1 MYPGDPIC
9 HDIFKGIVTDAICS
23 DFDLWYQKFME
34 EFENNLMW
42 IIYVVLG
49 IAFFELVGIINA
61 MAANCWFCGPPVK
74 VDIDEEY
81 TDSESSSDEE
91 DENGVIHHHHGHHRG
106 DRKPK
111 SMSLQK
117 SRKENLNSIALV

>member
-1 MYPGDPIC
+1 MDHIRSSGNRI
-9 HDIFKGIVTDAICS
+9 
-23 DFDLWYQKFME
+23 L
-34 EFENNLMW
+34 
-42 IIYVVLG
+42 
-49 IAFFELVGIINA
+49 ELVGIINA

-91 DENGVIHHHHGHHRG
+91 DENGVIHHHHGHHR

-117 SRKENLNSIALV
+117 IQKRKPKFHRVGVI